1 MGQCGLR
8 DECLGVSTLMER
20 EMYQLVVLTSKGW
33 AALESGSLQDAV
45 AAFRLHRLS
54 AITIACVLYGQY
66 GRVLHSHPAAAL

>member
-1 MGQCGLR
+1 
-8 DECLGVSTLMER
+8 
-20 EMYQLVVLTSKGW
+20 MYQLVVLTSEGW
-33 AALESGSLQDAV
+33 AALESGSLQDVV